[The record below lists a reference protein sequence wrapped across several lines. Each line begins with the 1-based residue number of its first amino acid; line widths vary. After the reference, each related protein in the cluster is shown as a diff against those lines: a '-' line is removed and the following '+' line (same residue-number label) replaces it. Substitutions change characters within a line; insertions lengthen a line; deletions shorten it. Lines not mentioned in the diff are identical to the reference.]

1 MGETSLIEEG
11 SSQMARITDIHKRWM
26 KNPKHRWAYVS
37 LEKEFVVA
45 AATGSRLRIVFET
58 KKVSART

>member
-1 MGETSLIEEG
+1 
-11 SSQMARITDIHKRWM
+11 MARITDIHKRWM
-26 KNPKHRWAYVS
+26 KNPKYRWAYVS